1 MNKYL
6 NAGFLSGIFLIV
18 LFACTAT
25 YIADFAWVKELR
37 FSPLIVGIVIGMIYA
52 NTLRKQVPAEWNA
65 GITFCSKQVLRFG
78 IVLYGFQVTLS
89 DVMDVGL
96 PALVVDALIVGLTIT
111 FGVLLGRMLKM
122 DSQTALLTSVGS
134 SICGAA
140 AVLAAEPVV
149 KGEPYKAAV
158 AVSTVVIFGTISM
171 FLYPACYRAGMYDM
185 DARQV
190 GLYTGATLHE
200 VAHVYGAG
208 EAMNGRDDSVKTAC
222 GQMTKARAELN
233 KAIDMHLVN
242 HPEEAANLEASRASM
257 NQVCDNLRGTLCTL
271 PEFDEQSAPEIK
283 RPAVIVKMVRV
294 ILLAPVLIILS
305 FILSRR
311 RTESDGSRSKVQVPF
326 FAVMFLVVIGFN
338 SLNWL
343 PEDCVNGIKV
353 ADTFLLTMAMT
364 ALGVETSFDK
374 FKKAGPKP
382 FLLALLLF
390 GWLVFGGYWL
400 VKGVTA
406 WLA

>member
-1 MNKYL
+1 MNRFK
-6 NAGFLSGIFLIV
+6 NPGFLSGIFLIV

-25 YIADFAWVKELR
+25 YIAGFSLVKAFR

-52 NTLRKQVPAEWNA
+52 NTLRKQVPEAWNA

-78 IVLYGFQVTLS
+78 IVLYGFQVTIA

-96 PALVVDALIVGLTIT
+96 PALVVDIAIVALTLT
-111 FGVLLGRMLKM
+111 FGVLLGKMLKM

-158 AVSTVVIFGTISM
+158 AVSTVVIFGTIAM
-171 FLYPACYRAGMYDM
+171 FLYPACHRAEVYDM
-185 DARQV
+185 DSRQL

-208 EAMNGRDDSVKTAC
+208 EAMNGTDDSVKSAC
-222 GQMTKARAELN
+222 MQMTTAREELN
-233 KAIDMHLVN
+233 NAVDLHLQNNPQHQAQIETQREDMNKACDSLKGELCQLPQFSEQN
-242 HPEEAANLEASRASM
+242 HP
-257 NQVCDNLRGTLCTL
+257 D
-271 PEFDEQSAPEIK
+271 IK
-283 RPAVIVKMVRV
+283 RPAVIVKMLRV
-294 ILLAPVLIILS
+294 ILLAPVLIVLS

-311 RTESDGSRSKVQVPF
+311 NSGADGKKGKIQVPF

-338 SLNWL
+338 SCNLL
-343 PEDCVNGIKV
+343 PQGCVEGIKT

-374 FKKAGPKP
+374 FRKAGPKP
-382 FLLALLLF
+382 FLLALMLF
-390 GWLVFGGYWL
+390 AWLVFGGYWL